1 MAIALEIIIVP
12 VLLLTVIVAALVSS
26 DASLGGIITA
36 FAGLALLYFAF
47 FNLLRTA
54 RREED
59 QDGDDQDSTD

>member
-12 VLLLTVIVAALVSS
+12 VLLLTIIVAALVSS
-26 DASLGGIITA
+26 DASLGSTITA

-59 QDGDDQDSTD
+59 QGGEDQHGRD